1 MGNKILSGKKGLI
14 FGVLNEKSIAWS
26 IARQCY
32 NEGADIVLT
41 NAPLAV
47 RFSDTKELAKEINAK
62 VIPADVAKL
71 TDIEQL
77 IDECLL
83 HFGGGIDFILHSIA
97 MSPNIRKKHP
107 YHDINYD
114 YYSTTLN
121 ISAVSLHKI
130 LQVCAK
136 KNAINEWGSVLALT
150 FIAANKAFPYYND
163 MADAKALLEGIT
175 RNFGLYFGEEK
186 HIRINTVSQSPVRTS
201 AGEGI
206 QGFDD
211 FLNFSEML
219 SPLGNAP
226 VEDLGKFCSMLFSD
240 YSKYVTMQNIFHD
253 GGFSATG
260 LTQKLINK
268 FK

>member
-1 MGNKILSGKKGLI
+1 MKNNILSGKKGLI

-26 IARQCY
+26 IAKQCH

-41 NAPLAV
+41 NTPLAI
-47 RFSDTKELAKEINAK
+47 RFSDTNELAKEINAK
-62 VIPADVAKL
+62 VIPADVSKL
-71 TDIEQL
+71 NDIEKL

-83 HFGGGIDFILHSIA
+83 RFNGKIDFILHSVA

-107 YHDINYD
+107 YHDLNYD
-114 YYSTTLN
+114 YYATTLN
-121 ISAVSLHKI
+121 ISAVSLHKV
-130 LQVCAK
+130 LQVCAGK
-136 KNAINEWGSVLALT
+136 DAINEWGSIVALT
-150 FIAANKAFPYYND
+150 FIAANKAFPFYND

-186 HIRINTVSQSPVRTS
+186 RIRINTVSQSPVRTS

-206 QGFDD
+206 RGFDE
-211 FLNFSEML
+211 FFSFSDML

-226 VEDLGKFCSMLFSD
+226 VEELAKFCSMLFSD
-240 YSKYVTMQNIFHD
+240 YSKYITMQNIFHD

-260 LTQKLINK
+260 LTHKLINK